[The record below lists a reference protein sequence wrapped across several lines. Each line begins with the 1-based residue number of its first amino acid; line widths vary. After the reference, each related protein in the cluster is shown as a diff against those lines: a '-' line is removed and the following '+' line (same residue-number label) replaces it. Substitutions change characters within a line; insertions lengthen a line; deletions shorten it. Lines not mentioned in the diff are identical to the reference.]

1 MVLSLRIVNNVVG
14 VGDAW
19 EMYFHE
25 EIHLPEED
33 LNDSVKEDY
42 HSPSEVIFKHGLLK
56 EVSEFS

>member
-1 MVLSLRIVNNVVG
+1 
-14 VGDAW
+14 
-19 EMYFHE
+19 MYFHE

-42 HSPSEVIFKHGLLK
+42 HSPSEKVIFKHGLLK